1 MKDREDGLVSI
12 IVPVYRAAAYIAD
25 TIGMVFSQTYD
36 RWELLLVDDCSGDGS
51 VEAIEKTLS
60 AYEHRPV
67 EAVFDNIGR
76 IVEYLCGEGKKVFLI
91 C

>member
-36 RWELLLVDDCSGDGS
+36 RWELLLVDDCSGDDS
-51 VEAIEKTLS
+51 VEAIEKALS

-67 EAVFDNIGR
+67 EAVVENIGR
-76 IVEYLCGEGKKVFLI
+76 IVEYLCGEGKKFF
-91 C
+91 

>member
-1 MKDREDGLVSI
+1 MKNREAGLVSI

-25 TIGMVFSQTYD
+25 TIGMVFSQTYG

-60 AYEHRPV
+60 AYPHHPAAAASEK
-67 EAVFDNIGR
+67 IGHME
-76 IVEYLCGEGKKVFLI
+76 EYLCGE
-91 C
+91 